1 MERMRFRALSA
12 GYFLSLTG
20 LGVALLVTAR
30 RIPDHEE
37 VTFSPW
43 WFVGACVLSMTAAVL
58 TRRAVLLVW
67 PPLAFF
73 VLTVVLFAAF
83 PGIEGHTAADLFLAL
98 WMASSVEMVGLAVGL
113 VSRWGLSR
121 LASSESPGG
130 EDASSAGRES
140 APG

>member
-1 MERMRFRALSA
+1 MERMRFRALST
-12 GYFLSLTG
+12 GYFLSLAG
-20 LGVALLVTAR
+20 LGVALLVTAGR
-30 RIPDHEE
+30 TPDHEE

-43 WFVGACVLSMTAAVL
+43 WFVGACVVSMTAAVL

-73 VLTVVLFAAF
+73 ALTVVLFAAF

-98 WMASSVEMVGLAVGL
+98 WTATSVEMVGLAVGL
-113 VSRWGLSR
+113 LSRWMLSR
-121 LASSESPGG
+121 LGGPESPGG
-130 EDASSAGRES
+130 EDASPAGGKS